1 MVNNQDDKLH
11 SYKKYGKRLRN
22 EAEHIANNHCNIV
35 YIEVSKRQVIIKS
48 KYNVKVKCKADM

>member
-11 SYKKYGKRLRN
+11 SYKKYEKLLRN
-22 EAEHIANNHCNIV
+22 DAEYIAKNHWNIA
-35 YIEVSKRQVIIKS
+35 YIEVSKKQVIIKS